1 MLWSE
6 KHPIA
11 VIIIIVLV
19 NLLSVFKIKDIRI
32 DASAEGM
39 RIKGDPA
46 EDYYRETLEKFGT
59 DNLTLIYIQD
69 KNLFTPEKLNRLWD
83 LQGELESKIERIV
96 DKKSHAPG
104 LKGSGNYSI
113 NDDLFFLDS
122 AVETFET
129 SGNDLMDELAEL
141 ESAIESP
148 EDNAAPPTPTVDRIL
163 TKVESLFTVT
173 NFKGED
179 GVLNTS
185 PLMDYPP
192 DDMETAVQIKKN
204 ALANPILVR
213 NIISEDGSATTI
225 NLYVNSNWDDPDFTI
240 NFSNKVDEI
249 LANYTDAFESIF
261 QLGNPYTKRS
271 ISENILTD
279 QMTLVP
285 LSILVLLST
294 LVITMRSAS
303 GAVLPVITAG
313 SSVLWTAG
321 FMGMVDIPLNILT
334 VIAPSLIIVIGST
347 EDIHILVEYIEGI
360 THHKGIK
367 EQAIHYMS
375 GKCGTAITLTALT
388 TFLGFM
394 SISIN
399 KIIML
404 KQFGVVTA
412 FGFFVNPI
420 ITCLVAPVYLKY
432 FGPKKVRHAEEG
444 KGFIGRLMDKIADGI
459 IAIIK
464 WNRWVVLGILLG
476 GGFTLGLFTFT
487 VKVNNDLSA
496 YFKESSSIRVRSRT
510 LHENIAGLAVFYIR
524 ISSGHIGA
532 FKNSDALKQ
541 IEAIQKFMEE
551 KEWFDKT
558 HSLSNNIALIH
569 REMNDGNND
578 DYKVPDSD
586 AQIAQY
592 LTLLSRGDIEQYVTN
607 DYSEANILVRHNLTS
622 SYELKNALAEL
633 DQFISENLNPHF
645 IYGFTGENI
654 LINKAA
660 DSMATGMA
668 QSLFFLLIVIF
679 VIMSFLFVN
688 AKAGALSLLPNFF
701 PIALLFGVMGV
712 MGLPL
717 NTGTAMVAAISIG
730 IAVDDTIH
738 FMTRYNKEM
747 RELQSQSK
755 AMEICIR
762 SEITPIISTS
772 IALALGFIVV
782 CFSNFVPVIYFG
794 FLSALV
800 MIFALLGDMFI
811 TPILLSSTQLI
822 TILDML
828 GLKLGDAVI
837 KDSKLFRNLKP
848 RAIKKIILLGKVI
861 EKAKGELAVEY
872 GNYGN
877 SMFLIIEG
885 KAKVITKDD
894 SFGPNLAVTEFGP
907 GEVFGEIAG
916 LDPGPRSAD
925 IWATE
930 TLKYME
936 IDWNGLHRIQR
947 IFPRIAARLFLNL
960 ATILGERLV
969 HTDELLIKYS
979 KRMK

>member
-19 NLLSVFKIKDIRI
+19 NFLAAFKIKDIQI

-39 RIKGDPA
+39 MIKGDLA
-46 EDYYRETLEKFGT
+46 EDYYRETLERFGT
-59 DNLTLIYIQD
+59 DNLAVIYLQD
-69 KNLFTPEKLNRLWD
+69 KNLFTPEKLNHLWD
-83 LQGELESKIERIV
+83 LQGELENKLEQIV
-96 DKKSHAPG
+96 DKKSEALG
-104 LKGSGNYSI
+104 LKDAENDSIDDNIFLLNSGDES
-113 NDDLFFLDS
+113 S
-122 AVETFET
+122 ET
-129 SGNDLMDELAEL
+129 SDDDLMDELTEL
-141 ESAIESP
+141 ESAIKTS
-148 EDNAAPPTPTVDRIL
+148 EDSAAVPTSTVDRVV

-173 NFKGED
+173 NFKGEN
-179 GVLNTS
+179 GVLNAS

-192 DDMETAVQIKKN
+192 DDMETATQIKKN

-225 NLYVNSNWDDPDFTI
+225 NLYVNSNWDDPKFTI
-240 NFSNKVDEI
+240 NFSNKVEKI
-249 LANYTDAFESIF
+249 LTNYRDDFESIF
-261 QLGNPYTKRS
+261 QLGNTYTKRS
-271 ISENILTD
+271 VSENILTD
-279 QMTLVP
+279 QITLVP
-285 LSILVLLST
+285 LSVLVLLST

-303 GAVLPVITAG
+303 GAVLPIVTAG

-321 FMGMVDIPLNILT
+321 FMGTVNIPLNILT
-334 VIAPSLIIVIGST
+334 VIVPSLIIVIGST
-347 EDIHILVEYIEGI
+347 EDMHILSEYIDGMK
-360 THHKGIK
+360 HHKGIK
-367 EQAIHYMS
+367 ERAIHYMT

-388 TFLGFM
+388 TFLGFL

-399 KIIML
+399 KITML
-404 KQFGVVTA
+404 KQFGVVAA

-420 ITCLVAPVYLKY
+420 ITCMVTPVYLKY
-432 FGPKKVRHAEEG
+432 FGPKKIRHAEEG
-444 KGFIGRLMDKIADGI
+444 KGFIGRLIDKIADCV

-476 GGFTLGLFTFT
+476 GCFTLGLFTLK
-487 VKVNNDLSA
+487 VKVNNDLSS

-510 LHENIAGLAVFYIR
+510 LHENIAGFAVFYIR
-524 ISSGHIGA
+524 INSGNKGS
-532 FKNSDALKQ
+532 FKNSDTLKQ
-541 IEAIQKFMEE
+541 MEAIQNFME
-551 KEWFDKT
+551 KKGWFDKT
-558 HSLSNNIALIH
+558 HSLSNDIALIH

-578 DYKVPDSD
+578 YHKVPELD

-592 LTLLSRGDIEQYVTN
+592 LTLLSRDDIEQYVTN
-607 DYSEANILVRHNLTS
+607 DYSEAIILVRHNLTS
-622 SYELKNALAEL
+622 SYELKNVLAEL
-633 DQFISENLNPHF
+633 DHFISENVNPHF

-668 QSLFFLLIVIF
+668 QSLSFLLVVIF

-688 AKAGALSLLPNFF
+688 VKAGALSLLPNFF
-701 PIALLFGVMGV
+701 PITLLFGVMGV

-717 NTGTAMVAAISIG
+717 NTGTAMVAAIAIG

-738 FMTRYNKEM
+738 FMSRYNKEM
-747 RELQSQSK
+747 RELQSQDK
-755 AMEICIR
+755 AMEVCIR
-762 SEITPIISTS
+762 TEITPVISTS
-772 IALALGFIVV
+772 VALTLGFFVV

-800 MIFALLGDMFI
+800 MIFALIGDMFI

-822 TILDML
+822 TILDMM
-828 GLKLGDAVI
+828 GLKLDDAVI
-837 KDSKLFRNLKP
+837 KESKLFKNLKP
-848 RAIKKIILLGKVI
+848 RAIKKVILLGKVI

-872 GNYGN
+872 GDFGN
-877 SMFLIIEG
+877 SMFLILEG

-894 SFGPNLAVTEFGP
+894 SFGPDFTVTEFGP

-925 IWATE
+925 VWATE
-930 TLKYME
+930 ALKYME
-936 IDWNGLHRIQR
+936 IDWNGLQRIQR
-947 IFPRIAARLFLNL
+947 IFPWIAARLFLNL
-960 ATILGERLV
+960 SNILGERLV
-969 HTDELLIKYS
+969 HTNELLVKQS

>member
-1 MLWSE
+1 MQKLMLWSE

-19 NLLSVFKIKDIRI
+19 SLLSAFKIKDIRI

-46 EDYYRETLEKFGT
+46 EDYYRETLERFGT
-59 DNLTLIYIQD
+59 DNLAVIYVQD

-83 LQGELESKIERIV
+83 LQGELESKLERIV
-96 DKKSHAPG
+96 DKKSDAPE
-104 LKGSGNYSI
+104 LKEAG
-113 NDDLFFLDS
+113 DDLM
-122 AVETFET
+122 VEL
-129 SGNDLMDELAEL
+129 SDL
-141 ESAIESP
+141 ESAVKSS
-148 EDNAAPPTPTVDRIL
+148 EDSAAEPTSTVNRVV

-173 NFKGED
+173 NFKGEN
-179 GVLNTS
+179 GVLNAS

-192 DDMETAVQIKKN
+192 DDVETATKIKQN

-225 NLYVNSNWDDPDFTI
+225 NLYVNSNWDDPNFTI
-240 NFSNKVDEI
+240 KFSNKVDEI

-261 QLGNPYTKRS
+261 QLGNTYTKRS
-271 ISENILTD
+271 VSENILTD

-285 LSILVLLST
+285 LSGLVLLLT
-294 LVITMRSAS
+294 LVILMRSAS
-303 GAVLPVITAG
+303 GAVLPVITAS

-321 FMGMVDIPLNILT
+321 FMGMVDIPLNLLT
-334 VIAPSLIIVIGST
+334 MIVPSLVIVIGST
-347 EDIHILVEYIEGI
+347 EDIHILAEYIEGMD
-360 THHKGIK
+360 HHKGIK
-367 EQAIHYMS
+367 ERAIHYMTI
-375 GKCGTAITLTALT
+375 KCGTAITLTALT
-388 TFLGFM
+388 TFLGFL

-399 KIIML
+399 KITIL
-404 KQFGVVTA
+404 KQFGVVAA

-432 FGPKKVRHAEEG
+432 FGPKKVQKAERD
-444 KGFIGRLMDKIADGI
+444 KGFIGRLIDKIADYV
-459 IAIIK
+459 IAVIK
-464 WNRWVVLGILLG
+464 LNRWVVLGIFLG
-476 GGFTLGLFTFT
+476 SSFTLGLFTLK
-487 VKVNNDLSA
+487 VKVNNDMLG
-496 YFKESSSIRVRSRT
+496 YFKENSSIRVRSQT
-510 LHENIAGLAVFYIR
+510 LHKKIAGAQLFYIR
-524 ISSGHIGA
+524 INSGYKGS
-532 FKNSDALKQ
+532 FKKSDALKQ
-541 IEAIQKFMEE
+541 IEAIQNFMEE
-551 KEWFDKT
+551 KGWFDKT
-558 HSLSNNIALIH
+558 QSLSNNIALIH
-569 REMNDGNND
+569 REMNDGKSEY
-578 DYKVPDSD
+578 YKVPDSD
-586 AQIAQY
+586 ALIAQY
-592 LTLLSRGDIEQYVTN
+592 MTLISRDDIEKYVTN
-607 DYSEANILVRHNLTS
+607 DYSEIIILVRHNLTS

-668 QSLFFLLIVIF
+668 QSLSLILVAIF
-679 VIMSFLFVN
+679 AIMSFLFVN
-688 AKAGALSLLPNFF
+688 VKAGALSLLPNLF
-701 PIALLFGVMGV
+701 PIIILFGVMGV
-712 MGLPL
+712 MDLPL
-717 NTGTAMVAAISIG
+717 NTGTSMVAAIAIG

-747 RELQSQSK
+747 RELQNQNK
-755 AMEICIR
+755 AMEVCIR

-772 IALALGFIVV
+772 IALALGFIVI

-800 MIFALLGDMFI
+800 MIFALLGDLFI
-811 TPILLSSTQLI
+811 TPILLSSSQLI

-828 GLKLGDAVI
+828 GLKLSDAVI
-837 KDSKLFRNLKP
+837 KDSKLFKNLKP
-848 RAIKKIILLGKVI
+848 RAIKKVILLGKVI

-885 KAKVITKDD
+885 KAKVITRDD
-894 SFGPNLAVTEFGP
+894 SFGPNLTVTEFGP

-930 TLKYME
+930 ALKYME
-936 IDWNGLHRIQR
+936 IDWNGLQRIQR